1 MALFRVEALARCGA
15 LEEARRSFAVFAIA
29 GRSALDPE
37 LLESLETVL
46 RGDIPDADLLAR
58 LRGRAETQLA
68 DRLRRV
74 SCPPGEDLS
83 SPEYQKGPPR
93 GASLQR

>member
-58 LRGRAETQLA
+58 LIGRAETQLA
-68 DRLRRV
+68 DRLRR
-74 SCPPGEDLS
+74 
-83 SPEYQKGPPR
+83 
-93 GASLQR
+93 AS